1 MTGEHP
7 DIDFSNLSSIYQTI
21 QDRIGEFIVGY
32 GELKELAMIGLLS
45 RGHLLIEGYP
55 GTAKTSMVKALAQI
69 TGSRFSRFQCAVDSQ
84 PADIIGVRIFDP
96 ERREFALRKGP
107 IFANFML
114 IDEINRLSPKTQ
126 SAFIESMSERQVT
139 IDGETVPLESPFIVI
154 ATQNPF
160 EFEGV
165 FPLIEAQKD
174 RFMFSIRMGH
184 LDADHELDLIRREY
198 EGGLDWEAY
207 SCTLK
212 PAMTRGTIESF
223 IRLMDQVHVEEPVLR
238 YIRDLVIATRK
249 HGDVRVGANSRA
261 SIALVRGSRVVA
273 ALQERGFVIPD
284 DVKKLVPATFTHRL
298 ILEKEAEI
306 AGVTTGQVVREILDA
321 TEVP

>member
-1 MTGEHP
+1 MTGEYP
-7 DIDFSNLSSIYQTI
+7 DIDFSRLSSIYQTI
-21 QDRIGEFIVGY
+21 QDRTGDFIVGY

-198 EGGLDWEAY
+198 EGGLDWDAY
-207 SCTLK
+207 AGQLK
-212 PAMTRGTIESF
+212 PVMTRGMIESF
-223 IRLMDQVHVEEPVLR
+223 IRLMDQVRVEEPVLR
-238 YIRDLVIATRK
+238 YIRDLVVATRK
-249 HGDVRVGANSRA
+249 HSDVRVGASSRA

-284 DVKKLVPATFTHRL
+284 DVKKLVPATFPHRL